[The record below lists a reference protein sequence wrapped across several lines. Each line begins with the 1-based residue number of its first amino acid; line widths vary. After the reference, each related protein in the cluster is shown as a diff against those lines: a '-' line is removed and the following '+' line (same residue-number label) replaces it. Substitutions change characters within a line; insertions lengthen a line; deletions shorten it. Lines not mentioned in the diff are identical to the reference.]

1 MIFFIGFNGKVTIY
15 EYFAILLPYTV
26 SNIALL
32 PLQPCHYFLIRCVL
46 VLTMYKLKQTFM
58 AEKIQAASQ

>member
-15 EYFAILLPYTV
+15 EYFVILLPYMV

-32 PLQPCHYFLIRCVL
+32 PLQPCLYFFNKMRLGFDDV
-46 VLTMYKLKQTFM
+46 
-58 AEKIQAASQ
+58 